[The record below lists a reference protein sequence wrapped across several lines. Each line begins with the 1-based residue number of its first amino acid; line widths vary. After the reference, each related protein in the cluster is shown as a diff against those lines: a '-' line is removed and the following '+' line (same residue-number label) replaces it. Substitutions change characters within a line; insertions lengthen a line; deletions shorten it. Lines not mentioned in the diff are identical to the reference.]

1 MWEYGS
7 IEHNNDWLMH
17 AKRDS
22 KLKFNTAKK
31 TQDDSAPRQQ
41 EEVSKKLIKKKTNS
55 NIIRDKKPGGPAISS
70 KAKTFVSKLLSK
82 KVHK

>member
-17 AKRDS
+17 AKRDD
-22 KLKFNTAKK
+22 KLKFNITKK
-31 TQDDSAPRQQ
+31 TQDDSTPRQQ
-41 EEVSKKLIKKKTNS
+41 EEVSKKTDKEKTNS
-55 NIIRDKKPGGPAISS
+55 NIIRDKKPGGSVTSS

-82 KVHK
+82 KVYK

>member
-7 IEHNNDWLMH
+7 IEHNNDWLIH

-31 TQDDSAPRQQ
+31 IRDDSAPRQQ
-41 EEVSKKLIKKKTNS
+41 EEVSKETDKEKTNS
-55 NIIRDKKPGGPAISS
+55 NIIRDKKTGGSVTSS

>member
-17 AKRDS
+17 AKRDGKS
-22 KLKFNTAKK
+22 KFNIVKK
-31 TQDDSAPRQQ
+31 TQDESTPREQ
-41 EEVSKKLIKKKTNS
+41 EKVSKKTDKEKTNS
-55 NIIRDKKPGGPAISS
+55 NIIRDKKPDGPVISS
-70 KAKTFVSKLLSK
+70 EAKTFVSKLLSK

>member
-17 AKRDS
+17 AKRNS
-22 KLKFNTAKK
+22 KLKFNAAKK
-31 TQDDSAPRQQ
+31 IQDDSAPRQQ
-41 EEVSKKLIKKKTNS
+41 EEVSKKTDKEETNS
-55 NIIRDKKPGGPAISS
+55 NIIRDEKPGGPVISS